1 MSDSSPE
8 TVVRRFY
15 DEVFNGG
22 RFAAVDELLAE
33 DFVNHDQ
40 EGTAHS
46 AGRAGVRAMF
56 QALRTAFPDLNY
68 QTDDLFVAGDLVVDR
83 GFSSGTHNGPLFSI
97 PPSGRRFTMKEMHIN
112 RVRDGQMVEHWGVSD
127 SLKMRQDLGLGL
139 SQPAPTGGATP
150 LA

>member
-1 MSDSSPE
+1 
-8 TVVRRFY
+8 
-15 DEVFNGG
+15 
-22 RFAAVDELLAE
+22 
-33 DFVNHDQ
+33 
-40 EGTAHS
+40 
-46 AGRAGVRAMF
+46 
-56 QALRTAFPDLNY
+56 
-68 QTDDLFVAGDLVVDR
+68 
-83 GFSSGTHNGPLFSI
+83 